1 MTNGFNKWVWM
12 NVQIIFPAEIDC
24 QGIPNKD
31 PTVQLDGAIPAK

>member
-1 MTNGFNKWVWM
+1 MDSTKGSGSMFKSFFPAGFN
-12 NVQIIFPAEIDC
+12 C

>member
-1 MTNGFNKWVWM
+1 MTNGFNKRILI
-12 NVQIIFPAEIDC
+12 NVQIIFLAEIDC